1 MEWNE
6 KRSRCSLA
14 APAVLPDSGNERVEE
29 MALITGESTES
40 YEAAAREVARQ
51 MENPNISDQLIEFDI
66 CKLSYKQG
74 SIVGLPPTYIVE
86 AEGELP
92 TS

>member
-1 MEWNE
+1 
-6 KRSRCSLA
+6 
-14 APAVLPDSGNERVEE
+14 

-40 YEAAAREVARQ
+40 YEEAARDVARQ
-51 MENPNISDQLIEFDI
+51 MENPNISDQLIQFDI
-66 CKLSYKQG
+66 CKLSYKEG

-86 AEGELP
+86 AEGDLP

>member
-1 MEWNE
+1 V
-6 KRSRCSLA
+6 
-14 APAVLPDSGNERVEE
+14 PPDSDNEGAEE
-29 MALITGESTES
+29 MALLTGKSTES
-40 YEAAAREVARQ
+40 YEEAAREVAKQ

>member
-1 MEWNE
+1 M
-6 KRSRCSLA
+6 
-14 APAVLPDSGNERVEE
+14 LPDSGNEGVEK

-40 YEAAAREVARQ
+40 YEEAAREVARQ
-51 MENPNISDQLIEFDI
+51 MENPTIADQLIEFDI

-74 SIVGLPPTYIVE
+74 GFVGFPPTYIVE

>member
-1 MEWNE
+1 
-6 KRSRCSLA
+6 
-14 APAVLPDSGNERVEE
+14 
-29 MALITGESTES
+29 MALITGQSTES
-40 YEAAAREVARQ
+40 YEEAARDVARQ
-51 MENPNISDQLIEFDI
+51 MENPNISDHLIHFDI

-74 SIVGLPPTYIVE
+74 GIVGFPPTYIVE